1 MTTIDILFSLK
12 EKYLQAQSIYM
23 EFWIQ
28 RIERIVKYRFNGKI
42 SIKTTSNAFAE
53 PRSLEAAIWTTFKDD
68 FLLMTAQVYSPF
80 VIAAYNDP
88 RTWAMELALSETQKI
103 LANNL
108 LGQLEKIQIESPN
121 NHLRCFYNPQKQLRF
136 HYR

>member
-1 MTTIDILFSLK
+1 MTNS
-12 EKYLQAQSIYM
+12 A
-23 EFWIQ
+23 
-28 RIERIVKYRFNGKI
+28 KYRFNGKI

-53 PRSLEAAIWTTFKDD
+53 PRSLEAVIWTTFKDD

-103 LANNL
+103 LAT
-108 LGQLEKIQIESPN
+108 I
-121 NHLRCFYNPQKQLRF
+121 C
-136 HYR
+136 